1 MEFLLG
7 ILKKNAIVALIIAA
21 LGGYIVYDK
30 YTQKTVSSSTKV
42 GDPSSE
48 ATVHNGS
55 EAEATSKSGA
65 TNSPVTNSPG
75 AAHVTVN
82 VNPEGTK
89 KSSKQSEH
97 LEEEFQIDPIENI
110 CPNRNGGDKEFD
122 GNGPSV
128 KISAT
133 LEVRGNSLVAVIN
146 FRAKETKSDYTSCTH
161 RLERVLVTI
170 DGDKFDRIEI
180 LSGKKSE
187 ASYIDTNHDLDS
199 PNVANGNL
207 VEKFEIMG
215 DTGGDDVG
223 NCTDDDTKYSVY
235 FNSVKIKIHRK

>member
-7 ILKKNAIVALIIAA
+7 FLKKNAIVALIVAA
-21 LGGYIVYDK
+21 LGGYIAYDK

-42 GDPSSE
+42 GDPKST
-48 ATVHNGS
+48 ATVNNGS
-55 EAEATSKSGA
+55 EADANSNSDA

-75 AAHVTVN
+75 AAHVTLN
-82 VNPEGTK
+82 INPESTN
-89 KSSKQSEH
+89 KSSKRSEH

-128 KISAT
+128 KISAS
-133 LEVRGNSLVAVIN
+133 LETRANSLVVVVN
-146 FRAKETKSDYTSCTH
+146 FRAKETQSDYTSVTH
-161 RLERVLVTI
+161 RIERIVATI
-170 DGDKFDRIEI
+170 DGDKFDQVEI

-199 PNVANGNL
+199 PNVTNGNL

-215 DTGGDDVG
+215 DTKGDDVG
-223 NCTDDDTKYSVY
+223 NCTNDDTKYSVY
-235 FNSVKIKIHRK
+235 FNPVRIKIYRK